1 MKSAIHFPSLPD
13 DAMLRIRDLL
23 PVIPYSQATC
33 WRRIKEGQFPRP
45 HRLPGRI
52 TCWRWGDVRSWL
64 DAQTQGGLK

>member
-1 MKSAIHFPSLPD
+1 
-13 DAMLRIRDLL
+13 MLRIRDLL

-52 TCWRWGDVRSWL
+52 TCWRWGDVRCWL
-64 DAQTQGGLK
+64 DAQTQGGPKR